1 MALSRLQA
9 IEKTILFSNAMEYP
23 ELTNDEIGQIV
34 DEHKRTST
42 WSASTAYVVNQI
54 IEPTVR
60 NGRKYTCVVAGTS
73 STTEPDFPDG
83 IYSNTGIRYSDGTD
97 LVWED
102 SGVAYDEIY
111 DVRAS
116 IRAAFLLK
124 ASKIAHLIDVKDG
137 ETALKMGDLR
147 KSLIEMASKYRPM
160 EIL

>member
-1 MALSRLQA
+1 MALTRLQA
-9 IEKTILFSNAMEYP
+9 IEKVITFSNASEYP
-23 ELTNDEIGQIV
+23 ELTNDEIGKIV

-42 WSASTAYVVNQI
+42 WTASTAYVVNQE

-73 STTEPDFPDG
+73 SATEPDFPDFG
-83 IYSNTGIRYSDGTD
+83 FTNQLISDGNVLMFMDT
-97 LVWED
+97 
-102 SGVAYDEIY
+102 GAAYDEIY

-137 ETALKMGDLR
+137 ESTLSMSQLK
-147 KSLIEMASKYRPM
+147 KSLFEMAERYRPL
-160 EIL
+160 EII